1 MAARGKRLG
10 AEGAFRPRVDPRWLE
25 GIWVSNGELLTL
37 HRNGNFTRSPHDH
50 DTEMARGLY
59 EFVASS
65 HVLRF
70 SVRDAGAGAT
80 VFNPPQIE
88 EREVAELHHHTML
101 LVCPATNR
109 DIWYEKRVEPV

>member
-70 SVRDAGAGAT
+70 SRGRRYG
-80 VFNPPQIE
+80 F
-88 EREVAELHHHTML
+88 
-101 LVCPATNR
+101 
-109 DIWYEKRVEPV
+109 